1 MIHTF
6 HSSYNPPPVP
16 PRPRD
21 SKPQPVGNTP
31 LVKILSLMLL
41 MLMMLTFGGF
51 LYLFEKLKLL
61 QLHGSCND
69 VNHEDMTNARRID
82 DCVKDKLGEDSV
94 AECTELI
101 ENYKADLEK
110 ISQEN
115 KKVSRLPAGSNGANG
130 PAAHMVLLNLH
141 QVAQSPE
148 FMRSSNLRWDLDH
161 SMLHEV
167 KLSGK
172 RDMLII
178 QKPGIYFIYSQITFS
193 KRSKSALKQ
202 AIRITGPKK
211 QEDKEVLKAFC
222 SLNDSSSNLCTAS
235 LAGVFQ
241 LQKDQQLYV
250 TVTNTTLVNRDS
262 CSFGLFKL
270 R

>member
-61 QLHGSCND
+61 QLHGSYND
-69 VNHEDMTNARRID
+69 VNHEDMTNMRRLD
-82 DCVKDKLGEDSV
+82 DCVKDKLGEDSE
-94 AECTELI
+94 AECRELI

-110 ISQEN
+110 ISHEN
-115 KKVSRLPAGSNGANG
+115 KKGSNGANG
-130 PAAHMVLLNLH
+130 PAAHMVLLNQH
-141 QVAQSPE
+141 QVAQSSE
-148 FMRSSNLRWDLDH
+148 LMKSNNLRWDLDH

-167 KLSGK
+167 KLSFK

-211 QEDKEVLKAFC
+211 QEDVEVLKAFC